1 MNRNRVSRI
10 KQNIVQR
17 KLGNII
23 SIEGMGGDEILGGYN
38 SHLYM
43 VIRDLYY
50 KNNNKALLKKLIR
63 FTGKNIHE
71 ILQISNQ
78 LIKSNYHANTDLS
91 EIRIN
96 SNKKKFINNRLNY
109 YDVIKFREIEN
120 GSLFRTLRFRDR
132 SSSACGRE
140 LRFPLL
146 DHHLVANCLAM
157 PIDIKF
163 KNGIT
168 KFPLRN
174 LLTNLDTE
182 LAMQKKLS
190 TNSAQ
195 TEWFK
200 NDLKNWVIDN
210 INSLKSKKVIEDKYF
225 KNINKY
231 FSKNIN
237 NTFFLWQLVNL
248 NLFYENLKR

>member
-1 MNRNRVSRI
+1 
-10 KQNIVQR
+10 
-17 KLGNII
+17 
-23 SIEGMGGDEILGGYN
+23 
-38 SHLYM
+38 
-43 VIRDLYY
+43 
-50 KNNNKALLKKLIR
+50 
-63 FTGKNIHE
+63 
-71 ILQISNQ
+71 
-78 LIKSNYHANTDLS
+78 
-91 EIRIN
+91 
-96 SNKKKFINNRLNY
+96 
-109 YDVIKFREIEN
+109 
-120 GSLFRTLRFRDR
+120 
-132 SSSACGRE
+132 
-140 LRFPLL
+140 
-146 DHHLVANCLAM
+146 M

-248 NLFYENLKR
+248 NLVYVNLKR